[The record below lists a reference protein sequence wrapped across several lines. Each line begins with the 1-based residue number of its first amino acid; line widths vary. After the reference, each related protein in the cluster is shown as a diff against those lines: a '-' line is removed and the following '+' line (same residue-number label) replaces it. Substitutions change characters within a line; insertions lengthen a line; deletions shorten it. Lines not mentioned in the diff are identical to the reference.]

1 VKIQKNREPLVDS
14 SHHQGYH
21 LHTFRSITF
30 VASFEVIPMVKSI
43 LSLVSLR
50 ASASVRHER
59 GLKLESLEQRDVPA
73 TFWVTNGNDSGAGS
87 LRAALETA
95 ATGPYIDVPNEV
107 IIDDAVDQIF
117 LQSQLSIPNSSTLE
131 IRLET
136 PPANPTEYVNIRP
149 AFGLE
154 HDFRFATIGFGNQGE
169 YELSGLYLDYFGT
182 TESGGVIDYRG
193 SQLTVREC
201 VFEYS
206 QAGENGGVIS
216 ATGLELTI
224 IDCGFGYENHADG
237 HGGAVYFSPNG
248 GVHPLTITDSQ
259 FAQNSAGGNGGAVYS
274 RTTGTTTITGSDV
287 GTLVFITNAAAGFGG
302 AIYHEL
308 GSLILTTPLNSFP
321 WISDNASQGG
331 AVTSH
336 SAASVY
342 INADIRDNYDI
353 DLLISAASLVSVN
366 EDRVG
371 VYSIV

>member
-14 SHHQGYH
+14 SHHQRYH

-30 VASFEVIPMVKSI
+30 VASFEVIPMFKSI
-43 LSLVSLR
+43 LSLVSPR
-50 ASASVRHER
+50 ASASVRHEPR
-59 GLKLESLEQRDVPA
+59 LKVETLEQRDVPA

-107 IIDDAVDQIF
+107 IIDDDVSQI
-117 LQSQLSIPNSSTLE
+117 LLESQLYIPNSSTFE

-136 PPANPTEYVNIRP
+136 PPTNTTEYVQIRP

-169 YELSGLYLDYFGT
+169 YELRGLYVSYFGT

-193 SQLTVREC
+193 SQLTLRDC
-201 VFEYS
+201 LFEYNQS
-206 QAGENGGVIS
+206 GGNGGVIS

-224 IDCGFGYENHADG
+224 NNCSFGYENHADG

-248 GVHPLTITDSQ
+248 GVHPLTITDSK

-274 RTTGTTTITGSDV
+274 RTTGTTTITGSDLD
-287 GTLVFITNAAAGFGG
+287 TLVFSMNVADGYGG

-308 GSLILTTPLNSFP
+308 GSLVLTTPLNSYP
-321 WISDNASQGG
+321 ISDNFSAGG

-342 INADIRDNYDI
+342 VNADIFTNYEI
-353 DLLISAASLVSVN
+353 DLLISAAALVSVN

-371 VYSIV
+371 EYALI